1 MGRKHES
8 HVSMFWKS
16 ANTLSVCIKSH
27 PNQSGT
33 DRLCLL
39 LRTTAVTVDFGLNWT
54 DQGWENHVC
63 HQRGEEKKKKRRRR
77 TNLSGRQHFFL
88 CRCSNFFLSNR
99 ALSLSL
105 LSLSVSVAA
114 FYLLSQLFF
123 SPLTAFKFL
132 AALSLS
138 LSLFLFFY
146 LELYLFIYLSNSLFP
161 TALSLSNIK

>member
-99 ALSLSL
+99 ALSLS
-105 LSLSVSVAA
+105 SLSVCFCGSFLPALSA
-114 FYLLSQLFF
+114 FFLPLSQL
-123 SPLTAFKFL
+123 
-132 AALSLS
+132 LSFQQLS
-138 LSLFLFFY
+138 LSLFLFSYSFIQNFI
-146 LELYLFIYLSNSLFP
+146 YLFIFL
-161 TALSLSNIK
+161 TAFFQQLSLSLI